1 MSDQTIKCPK
11 CGAKIPLSEALTTQ
25 IEDSIRAQYE
35 AEAAKKSQELEKEK
49 QVLRKQKAELEKQ
62 RQSIEEQVND
72 QLKAERKKI
81 TEQERAK
88 IIAEQS
94 EQTKAL
100 EQELEEKR
108 KQVIQANKKELEL
121 RKQQQK
127 LEEEKA
133 AMELT
138 VQRQLDAERKKIFE
152 EAGQK
157 AAEEQQFKMREKD
170 DLIKS
175 MQGQIENLKR
185 HAEAGSQEAQGEA
198 MEGAL
203 RDILQQTF
211 PFDRIEE
218 VKKGHRGADILQVV
232 RNTTG
237 KECGKILWESKYTKD
252 FQKGWI
258 EKLKKD
264 QQEEGAEIAVITT
277 MTLPKEMNKFGPL
290 ENVWI
295 TDFASA
301 MGLSAA
307 LRMGL
312 INAAREKAL
321 TDNQESLKGIIYK
334 YVTGQEFALQIRS
347 VAEAFIRMQGDLNK
361 ERRAMERIWK
371 SREKQIETVLSNIS
385 GIRGSLEGYIGQ
397 KFLPSLETLSLEAV
411 ELDQTETEA

>member
-1 MSDQTIKCPK
+1 MTNLIKCPY
-11 CGAKIPLSEALTTQ
+11 CGKDIEVTEVLTH
-25 IEDSIRAQYE
+25 SIREQMRVELAAELTKKEQEFAQ
-35 AEAAKKSQELEKEK
+35 KLLLLKRQENELAEK
-49 QVLRKQKAELEKQ
+49 QQA
-62 RQSIEEQVND
+62 IEELVAEQV
-72 QLKAERKKI
+72 KAERKKI
-81 TEQERAK
+81 AEQERAK
-88 IIAEQS
+88 VVAEQS
-94 EQTKAL
+94 EERKAL

-108 KQVIQANKKELEL
+108 NQVNEANKKELEL

-133 AMELT
+133 AVELT
-138 VQRQLDAERKKIFE
+138 VQRQLDEERKKVFE
-152 EAGQK
+152 QAGQK

-175 MQGQIENLKR
+175 MQGQIESLKR
-185 HAEAGSQEAQGEA
+185 RVEAGSQEAQGEA

-203 RDILQQTF
+203 KDMLQQTF
-211 PFDRIEE
+211 PFDRFEE
-218 VKKGHRGADILQVV
+218 IKKGQRGADVIQIV

-237 KECGKILWESKYTKD
+237 KECGKILWETKNTQSFSKD
-252 FQKGWI
+252 WI

-264 QQEEGAEIAVITT
+264 QQEEQAELAVLATIA
-277 MTLPKEMNKFGPL
+277 LPKEIKNFGAL

-295 TDFASA
+295 TDFASTT
-301 MGLSAA
+301 GLSTA

-321 TDNQESLKGIIYK
+321 SENQETLKDIIYK
-334 YVTGQEFALQIRS
+334 YVTGQEFAMQIRA

-371 SREKQIETVLSNIS
+371 SREKQIETVLANIS

-397 KFLPSLETLSLEAV
+397 KFLPSLETLSLEAI
-411 ELDQTETEA
+411 EADQTETAT